1 MGIPLY
7 NIKDVRTM
15 YGMDPFG
22 NEPIDFDKYV
32 KFYQSILVTLF
43 KAGICNRKSHAS
55 HSQLWCLP
63 NVPFLLIIDVLKWF
77 IPFNPQHHY

>member
-32 KFYQSILVTLF
+32 KFYQSILVTLLSRLAF
-43 KAGICNRKSHAS
+43 ATEKVMHPIHNY
-55 HSQLWCLP
+55 
-63 NVPFLLIIDVLKWF
+63 DVSPMCHF
-77 IPFNPQHHY
+77 Y